1 MTGEFDITSISI
13 DGKEYIEEYAK
24 LYGAKPRAV
33 ITKGRYGKP
42 RGGWYPNMEDDFEV
56 TLKVECFRRNE
67 KVWMIYWRPEPE
79 HFPESFF
86 SSDHESRLQAVI
98 DDTLFLQEMAFG
110 FRRRYY
116 LKSSQRQG
124 FEIYSKGII
133 EKKDSLV
140 LFNETKNCEI
150 HYTKI
155 R

>member
-1 MTGEFDITSISI
+1 MRNFWKRQMTGEFDITSISI
-13 DGKEYIEEYAK
+13 DGKEYIEEYAR

-56 TLKVECFRRNE
+56 TLKVEYFRRNE

-86 SSDHESRLQAVI
+86 SSDSESRFQNVS
-98 DDTLFLQEMAFG
+98 DDTSFFFQSNAFQS
-110 FRRRYY
+110 RRYY

-124 FEIYSKGII
+124 FEI
-133 EKKDSLV
+133 
-140 LFNETKNCEI
+140 
-150 HYTKI
+150 
-155 R
+155 